1 MAQVFHSPLEN
12 REEVEMKLGFRGIVF
27 SLFVGI
33 LAACVKPTTPTPPT
47 STPEPGP
54 SQVWITAPASGAI
67 LPLAPVDIKFEGTSF
82 VGITEFEIRINGG
95 GEALVPPSSSGSCG
109 SGCGMKFFGEYL
121 WTPPGTG
128 VYTIGLRALGNG
140 KYSPST
146 EIEVTIENV
155 VSDEAEP
162 PPLKPTPTPTAV
174 PQIKPEKVTV
184 VGLKNGNCRE
194 GGGNQYNE
202 VDALM
207 KDQTA
212 EAIARSEDD
221 LYVKIIGPNWKI
233 ECWVWIDLVKV
244 EEGDVKL
251 LPVESFPTAPEPAEP
266 QPEPG
271 QPKPAPTAT
280 PVGKP

>member
-1 MAQVFHSPLEN
+1 
-12 REEVEMKLGFRGIVF
+12 MKLGYRGVVI
-27 SLFVGI
+27 SLLLGM
-33 LAACVKPTTPTPPT
+33 LTACVKPTTPTPPT
-47 STPEPGP
+47 PTPEPGP
-54 SQVWITAPASGAI
+54 SQVWITTPVSNAI
-67 LPLAPVDIKFEGTSF
+67 LPLAPVDIKFEGASF
-82 VGITEFEIRINGG
+82 TGISDFEIRVDGSVQ
-95 GEALVPPSSSGSCG
+95 ATVPPSGSGSCG
-109 SGCGMKFFGEYL
+109 ANCGTKFFGNYL

-140 KYSPST
+140 QYSPAT
-146 EIEVTIENV
+146 EIEVTIENAV
-155 VSDEAEP
+155 LEEAEP
-162 PPLKPTPTPTAV
+162 PPIMPTHTSTAL

-212 EAIARSEDD
+212 EAVAQSEDG
-221 LYVKIIGPNWKI
+221 LYVKIIGPNWKV

-251 LPVESFPTAPEPAEP
+251 LPVDSFPPAPEAAPAQLEPEQP
-266 QPEPG
+266 QPEP
-271 QPKPAPTAT
+271 TAT
-280 PVGKP
+280 PAGRP